1 MIQEMQVALFTILSS
16 LTGGHVRI
24 LETSSRY
31 PRRPT
36 FLIPRNY
43 YVKLLN
49 MLDVYFE
56 GRFRDFVVNNTV
68 ELPPMEI
75 THFYA
80 YPKYIYDAMNS
91 IKRDLQYFDLF
102 YVPHEHVGMMMLLK
116 SIGVKWT
123 ALLQLTP
130 VIGAIDVDLPM
141 NPIRLMSLNL
151 RLNGMGYIGDKLFEY
166 LIAKAVLSGETVL
179 SVSKSIP
186 YEMRLMGLRA
196 RVKVLDPGVGID
208 ESCWRCGDK
217 DIDLVFFGRLKRE
230 KGVFDFINV
239 LNIMHRRM
247 GLKPKVVIMGAA
259 DDDTPRVVK
268 ARLRRLGLSEFTEV
282 RVNLTRRELLSYLA
296 RARVFV
302 YPTRLDSMGLVVI
315 EALAHGVPVVT
326 YDIPAIRF
334 NYKTRAVLRVP
345 FRDISS
351 MALAAA
357 KLLTDEEH
365 REQLAN
371 EGLMFIRRFDWTNV
385 ALNEWEVLGRIAY
398 EKTEETSV
406 KVPKVVDSI
415 RVI

>member
-1 MIQEMQVALFTILSS
+1 
-16 LTGGHVRI
+16 VRI
-24 LETSSRY
+24 LEASSRY

-49 MLDVYFE
+49 MLDTYFE

-75 THFYA
+75 TRFYA
-80 YPKYIYDAMNS
+80 YPKYIYDAMNN
-91 IKRDLQYFDLF
+91 IRRDLNYFDLF

-151 RLNGMGYIGDKLFEY
+151 KLNGMGYIGDKLFEY

-239 LNIMHRRM
+239 LNIMRRKM

-259 DDDTPRVVK
+259 DDDTPMIVK
-268 ARLRRLGLSEFTEV
+268 ARLRKLGLSEFTEV

-296 RARVFV
+296 RAKVFV
-302 YPTRLDSMGLVVI
+302 YPTRLDSIGLVII
-315 EALAHGVPVVT
+315 EALAHSVPVIT

-334 NYKTRAVLRVP
+334 NYSTRAVLRVP
-345 FRDISS
+345 FRDINS

-357 KLLTDEEH
+357 KLITDEEY
-365 REQLAN
+365 RERLAN
-371 EGLMFIRRFDWTNV
+371 EGLMFIRKFDWTNV
-385 ALNEWEVLGRIAY
+385 AINEWEALGRIAC
-398 EKTEETSV
+398 EKAEEAGV
-406 KVPKVVDSI
+406 KVPKVAGSI
-415 RVI
+415 RII

>member
-1 MIQEMQVALFTILSS
+1 MQVALFTILSS

-24 LETSSRY
+24 LEASSRY

-56 GRFRDFVVNNTV
+56 GKFKDFVINNTV

-80 YPKYIYDAMNS
+80 YPKYIYDAMNN
-91 IKRDLQYFDLF
+91 IRRDLNYFDLF

-130 VIGAIDVDLPM
+130 VIGAIDIDLPM

-166 LIAKAVLSGETVL
+166 LIAKAVLSGETIL

-230 KGVFDFINV
+230 KGVFDFIKV

-247 GLKPKVVIMGAA
+247 GLKPKAVIMGAA
-259 DDDTPRVVK
+259 DDDTPRIVK
-268 ARLRRLGLSEFTEV
+268 ARLRKLGLSEFTEV
-282 RVNLTRRELLSYLA
+282 RVNLTRRELLSYLT

-302 YPTRLDSMGLVVI
+302 YPTRLDSIGLVII
-315 EALAHGVPVVT
+315 EALAHGIPVVT
-326 YDIPAIRF
+326 YNIPAIRF
-334 NYKTRAVLRVP
+334 NYRTRAVLRVP
-345 FRDISS
+345 FRDVNSL
-351 MALAAA
+351 ALAAA
-357 KLLTDEEH
+357 KLITDEEY

-371 EGLMFIRRFDWTNV
+371 EGLMFIRKFDWTNV
-385 ALNEWEVLGRIAY
+385 AINEWEALGRIAY
-398 EKTEETSV
+398 EKVEEAGV
-406 KVPKVVDSI
+406 KVPKVADSI
-415 RVI
+415 YAI

>member
-1 MIQEMQVALFTILSS
+1 M
-16 LTGGHVRI
+16 RI
-24 LETSSRY
+24 LEASSRY

-49 MLDVYFE
+49 MLDTYFE

-75 THFYA
+75 TRFYA
-80 YPKYIYDAMNS
+80 YPKYIYDAMNN
-91 IKRDLQYFDLF
+91 IRRDLNYFDLF

-151 RLNGMGYIGDKLFEY
+151 KLNGMGYIGDKLFEY

-239 LNIMHRRM
+239 LNIMRRKM

-259 DDDTPRVVK
+259 DDDTPMIVK
-268 ARLRRLGLSEFTEV
+268 ARLRKLGLSEFTEV

-296 RARVFV
+296 RAKVFV
-302 YPTRLDSMGLVVI
+302 YPTRLDSIGLVII
-315 EALAHGVPVVT
+315 EALAHSVPVIT

-334 NYKTRAVLRVP
+334 NYSTRAVLRVP
-345 FRDISS
+345 FRDINS

-357 KLLTDEEH
+357 KLITDEEY
-365 REQLAN
+365 RERLAN
-371 EGLMFIRRFDWTNV
+371 EGLMFIRKFDWTNV
-385 ALNEWEVLGRIAY
+385 AINEWEALGRIAC
-398 EKTEETSV
+398 EKAEEAGV
-406 KVPKVVDSI
+406 KVPKVAGSI
-415 RVI
+415 RII

>member
-1 MIQEMQVALFTILSS
+1 M
-16 LTGGHVRI
+16 RI
-24 LETSSRY
+24 LEASSRY

-49 MLDVYFE
+49 MLDTYFE

-75 THFYA
+75 TRFYA
-80 YPKYIYDAMNS
+80 YPKYIYDAMNN
-91 IKRDLQYFDLF
+91 IRRDLNYFDLF

-151 RLNGMGYIGDKLFEY
+151 KLNGMGYIGDKLFEY

-239 LNIMHRRM
+239 LNIMRRKM

-259 DDDTPRVVK
+259 DDDTPMIVK
-268 ARLRRLGLSEFTEV
+268 ARLRKLGLSEFTEV

-302 YPTRLDSMGLVVI
+302 YPTRLDSIGLVII
-315 EALAHGVPVVT
+315 EALAHSVPVIT

-334 NYKTRAVLRVP
+334 NYSTRAVLRVP
-345 FRDISS
+345 FRDINS

-357 KLLTDEEH
+357 KLITDEEY
-365 REQLAN
+365 RERLAN
-371 EGLMFIRRFDWTNV
+371 EGLMFIRKFDWTNV
-385 ALNEWEVLGRIAY
+385 AINEWEALGRIAC
-398 EKTEETSV
+398 EKAEEAGV
-406 KVPKVVDSI
+406 KVPKVAGSI
-415 RVI
+415 RII